1 MNLSL
6 AYRKMRGGDWCNGCM
21 STDIPSF
28 AKAEQKKQEFSILK
42 PDGNKTMRVLK
53 THESVLGEDTFTF

>member
-1 MNLSL
+1 
-6 AYRKMRGGDWCNGCM
+6 M